1 MKGENELLKCPICF
15 DLFHTALLLPCSHNF
30 CALCIRQS
38 LTFGHK
44 RCPICKKASDT
55 CDLRPNRLIDELV
68 ANYLGSQE
76 IKKGFKG
83 YTGDRVGGGEVCK
96 SKQILQ
102 DFTISKPIY
111 SSITKSSSCKVSN
124 ESCGGHSSKLSSS
137 LTKPSV
143 PRSPIEKCELSATPG
158 ASASTQGADEVQQK
172 VKRIP
177 PSIMTTA
184 KPHTVSSTKNKPRN
198 VKIGGKRKRA
208 MPAQVRK
215 KPKLTLAAM
224 FSRSKAPEKVQ
235 CPVCKIPILKGK
247 INTHLDQCLAT
258 SAGRE
263 SFHKANEH
271 LQWKLPVSA
280 PLRERYKAYSLMT
293 TEEIKAL
300 LRVTHLPTQGDR
312 KTLIKLHQEFVIL
325 QNASCDSLKPISG
338 RQIAREMVLK
348 RDRERMKS
356 LFKRKPKAPT
366 LEKKE
371 QLFSDLMREAKKRR
385 KALRRKRK
393 EINSG
398 ISDKQVTSK
407 QVIESYLPENRPVSD
422 LPPYWEAVWNTKLG
436 KVEYFN
442 VQTRLRTTSRDL
454 VYHRS
459 PQHA

>member
-1 MKGENELLKCPICF
+1 MKEENELLKCPICF

-83 YTGDRVGGGEVCK
+83 YTGEGVGGGKCK
-96 SKQILQ
+96 SNRNFQE
-102 DFTISKPIY
+102 FTISKPMC
-111 SSITKSSSCKVSN
+111 STNENFSFSKVPN
-124 ESCGGHSSKLSSS
+124 ESCGRQSSKLSTSVK
-137 LTKPSV
+137 KPS
-143 PRSPIEKCELSATPG
+143 PTKSRIEKSEPTATPG
-158 ASASTQGADEVQQK
+158 ALISQADDEAK
-172 VKRIP
+172 LKRKRIP
-177 PSIMTTA
+177 PSLKTKTL
-184 KPHTVSSTKNKPRN
+184 KPNTIGNTKTCARN
-198 VKIGGKRKRA
+198 EKMSGKRKKV
-208 MPAQVRK
+208 MPTQVRK

-235 CPVCKIPILKGK
+235 CPVCKIPILKSK

-263 SFHKANEH
+263 SFHKVNQH
-271 LQWKLPVSA
+271 LQWKLPASA
-280 PLRERYKAYSLMT
+280 PVRERYKAYSHMT
-293 TEEIKAL
+293 TEEIKSL
-300 LRVTHLPTQGDR
+300 LRINHLPTQGDR

-338 RQIAREMVLK
+338 RQIARDMVLK
-348 RDRERMKS
+348 RDRERMKL

-371 QLFSDLMREAKKRR
+371 QLFSDLLRKAKKRR

-393 EINSG
+393 ELNSG
-398 ISDKQVTSK
+398 IPNEQVTSK
-407 QVIESYLPENRPVSD
+407 QVIESYLPENRTVSN
-422 LPPYWEAVWNTKLG
+422 LPPYWEAVWNTKMG
-436 KVEYFN
+436 NVEYFN
-442 VQTRLRTTSRDL
+442 VQTRLKTTNRDL
-454 VYHRS
+454 VYHGS
-459 PQHA
+459 SQHT